1 MRQYCSDSLF
11 RSGCHSFVNAM
22 FGTRYFLS
30 IAPYSVVTAHNKTQ
44 PLPSPAEVFSSDDKV
59 IKYAGNKTLGL
70 QRK

>member
-30 IAPYSVVTAHNKTQ
+30 IAPYSVLAAHNKIRLQ
-44 PLPSPAEVFSSDDKV
+44 PFSPNSAVVFYFLM
-59 IKYAGNKTLGL
+59 IK
-70 QRK
+70 